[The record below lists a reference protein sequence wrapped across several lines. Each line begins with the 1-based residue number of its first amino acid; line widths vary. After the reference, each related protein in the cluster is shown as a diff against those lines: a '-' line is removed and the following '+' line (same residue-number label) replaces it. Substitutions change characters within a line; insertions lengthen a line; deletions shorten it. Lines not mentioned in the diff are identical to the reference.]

1 MRRWLCVLHVYVFS
15 GLAEL
20 SLWLC
25 RVAVA
30 GAELVLTL
38 TFFVEP

>member
-1 MRRWLCVLHVYVFS
+1 MRRWLCGLHVYVFS
-15 GLAEL
+15 GLVER

-25 RVAVA
+25 CVAVA

-38 TFFVEP
+38 IFFVEP